1 MPRPRPPRK
10 RPRKRPDAQQRV
22 LRAEAALNKQT
33 AQSTQQ
39 KPQPPGPPDAP
50 RGASAAAPATGDELW
65 SRRSYAVLVAIVAVL
80 QLPITVIQWAVQP
93 AAARGP
99 VQFALLG
106 LNPISLLIAA
116 LFAVPIAKMITREAR
131 TLRFMETLVVG
142 IVIYFLWL
150 VLAVPAGALIST
162 TPAPHTST
170 TTSSSATATASPSPS
185 NGVGSSTSASPSA
198 SASAG
203 PATVIDA
210 TAQNYAL
217 FGVVN
222 LAAFALTVYVYPPLY
237 KRLRLKPR
245 PRGPTPPR
253 GSVRGQ
259 SKR

>member
-1 MPRPRPPRK
+1 RFHRRPSWPFCGWTRTEAMPRPRPPRK

-93 AAARGP
+93 AAP
-99 VQFALLG
+99 Q
-106 LNPISLLIAA
+106 
-116 LFAVPIAKMITREAR
+116 
-131 TLRFMETLVVG
+131 
-142 IVIYFLWL
+142 
-150 VLAVPAGALIST
+150 
-162 TPAPHTST
+162 TST

-185 NGVGSSTSASPSA
+185 NGVGSSTPASPSA

-237 KRLRLKPR
+237 KRLRLKP
-245 PRGPTPPR
+245 
-253 GSVRGQ
+253 
-259 SKR
+259 